1 MNERIKERI
10 KQLADK
16 AGQLQLATPDNPS
29 ADAIMVLIGP
39 NIEKFAELILKECL
53 DQLFVRDPNE
63 DYDKGIAWSKAQIKQ
78 HFGVEE

>member
-1 MNERIKERI
+1 MNERIRL
-10 KQLADK
+10 LADK

-29 ADAIMVLIGP
+29 ADEIMVLIGP
-39 NIEKFAELILKECL
+39 NIEKFAELIIQECL

>member
-1 MNERIKERI
+1 MNERIRL
-10 KQLADK
+10 LADK

-39 NIEKFAELILKECL
+39 NIEKFAELIIQECL

-78 HFGVEE
+78 HFGVRE

>member
-1 MNERIKERI
+1 MKERI
-10 KQLADK
+10 KLLADK

-39 NIEKFAELILKECL
+39 NIEKFAELIIQECL
-53 DQLFVRDPNE
+53 DQLLISDPAE
-63 DYDKGIAWSKAQIKQ
+63 DFDKGIAWSATQIKK

>member
-1 MNERIKERI
+1 MKERI
-10 KQLADK
+10 KLLADK

-29 ADAIMVLIGP
+29 ADEIMVLIGP
-39 NIEKFAELILKECL
+39 NIEKFAELIIQECL